1 MIIGGVERD
10 DFSLGL
16 NGNGTALVLSGGG
29 ARGAYQVGVLYGLLE
44 RGLVEPGPSPFPI
57 LVGTSAGSIH
67 ATAIAAWA
75 DQFDHAISELFDV
88 WSVLQARHVFRTDL
102 PSLARTA
109 FRWARDIGF
118 GGILAASLPSLCSTL
133 PLSLG
138 SSLKYPFTGFLEASP
153 SDT

>member
-75 DQFDHAISELFDV
+75 DQFDHAISEL
-88 WSVLQARHVFRTDL
+88 
-102 PSLARTA
+102 
-109 FRWARDIGF
+109 
-118 GGILAASLPSLCSTL
+118 ASLLHQIWNLSTTQKN
-133 PLSLG
+133 G
-138 SSLKYPFTGFLEASP
+138 HGVRAKFV
-153 SDT
+153 